1 MSDVYVKYYAIQS
14 GSGFDKERF
23 GPILRFSPKYQR
35 GRGLGG
41 VFAGLLRYLK
51 PMLSSG
57 LKFLIPE
64 AINTGADL
72 LTGINQ
78 QKPIKEILRD
88 RSLKIVDNIRDKAVN
103 KINNM
108 SGSGR
113 LLHQLRKRK
122 TVKNK
127 CNSRKKCSKTINLG
141 SIIKNTKK
149 GIKRQRN
156 SSAKHSKKHRVLD
169 IFS

>member
-1 MSDVYVKYYAIQS
+1 MSDVYVKYYTIQS
-14 GSGFDKERF
+14 GAGFNEERF
-23 GPILRFSPKYQR
+23 GPLLRFSPKYQR

-41 VFAGLLRYLK
+41 VFAGLLRYLR

-57 LKFLIPE
+57 LKFLKTE

-72 LTGINQ
+72 LSGINQ

-88 RSLKIVDNIRDKAVN
+88 RSLNIVDNIRDKAVN

-113 LLHQLRKRK
+113 HLHQLKKKK
-122 TVKNK
+122 TAKNK
-127 CNSRKKCSKTINLG
+127 CSKAINIG
-141 SIIKNTKK
+141 NIKNRKK
-149 GIKRQRN
+149 GIKRKRN
-156 SSAKHSKKHRVLD
+156 SSVKHSKKQRVLD

>member
-1 MSDVYVKYYAIQS
+1 MSEAYVKYYLIQS
-14 GSGFDKERF
+14 GAGANDEVF
-23 GPILRFSPKYQR
+23 GPLIRFSPKYQR

-41 VFAGLLRYLK
+41 VFAGLLKYLR

-57 LKFLIPE
+57 LKFLKTE

-72 LTGINQ
+72 LSGINN

-88 RSLKIVDNIRDKAVN
+88 RSLKIVDNMRDKAVN

-113 LLHQLRKRK
+113 LFHQLKKRK
-122 TVKNK
+122 TSKNK
-127 CNSRKKCSKTINLG
+127 CSRSKKCNKTINIRN
-141 SIIKNTKK
+141 IINRKK
-149 GIKRQRN
+149 GIKRKRN
-156 SSAKHSKKHRVLD
+156 NGAKHSKKLRVLD